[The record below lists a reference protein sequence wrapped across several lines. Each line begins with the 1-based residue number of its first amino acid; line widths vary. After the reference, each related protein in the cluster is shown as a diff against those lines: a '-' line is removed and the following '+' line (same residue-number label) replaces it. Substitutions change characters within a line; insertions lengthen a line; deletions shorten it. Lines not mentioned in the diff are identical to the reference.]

1 LLPVLPTFPSHTIL
15 CSFSFSRKKKIKTNK
30 NNQLDKIDA
39 KMKFKTQK
47 NMEFVLCWLTIQDM
61 VACLGEWLIDA
72 ITFHW
77 GKVIFP
83 LPPGMNCN

>member
-1 LLPVLPTFPSHTIL
+1 
-15 CSFSFSRKKKIKTNK
+15 
-30 NNQLDKIDA
+30 
-39 KMKFKTQK
+39 MKFKTQK